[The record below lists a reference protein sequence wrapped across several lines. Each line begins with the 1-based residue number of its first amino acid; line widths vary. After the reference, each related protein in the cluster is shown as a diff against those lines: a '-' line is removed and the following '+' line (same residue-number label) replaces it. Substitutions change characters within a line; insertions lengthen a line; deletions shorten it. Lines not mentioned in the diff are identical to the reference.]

1 MTVEEFKE
9 QMLDVL
15 NREEEVELDDKL
27 EDIEEWDSLGYV
39 AFLAMA
45 AEFTEKNIRASDVR
59 GAKTVRDLYN
69 LIAEE

>member
-1 MTVEEFKE
+1 MTVEEFQE

-15 NREEEVELDDKL
+15 NREEAINLDDRL

-45 AEFTEKNIRASDVR
+45 AEFTEKNIKASQVR
-59 GAKTVRDLYN
+59 GAETVRDLYN
-69 LIAEE
+69 LIAED